1 MTILNCY
8 RTTMKIL
15 YIIPLA
21 MMLSCCSSVRKQSTG
36 SDEKLDNQLLKDV
49 EVLSSDA
56 YQGRKTGT
64 KGAEM
69 ARAYII
75 ERFKKLGL
83 KSYPQHVNYAQE
95 FTFNDRNSTKVNGT
109 NVIGFIPGK
118 GTNVIVV
125 SAHYDHLGV
134 IKNEVFNGA
143 DDNASGTAGLLKIA
157 AYFSKNKPNNTII
170 FAAFDAEE
178 MGLQGA
184 KAFVGNP
191 PVPINTIAIDLNM
204 DMISHS
210 DKGELYVCG
219 TFRYPDLK
227 QYIDTTRTDIKVS
240 LGHDDPK
247 LGHDDWTNQS
257 DQGAFNVKN
266 IPFLYFGV
274 EDHKDYHKASDEY
287 STITKQFFS
296 HAANAVLDVVK
307 NIDKQTG
314 LQQLLKNKM
323 IMMDN
328 PRKSE
333 RF

>member
-1 MTILNCY
+1 
-8 RTTMKIL
+8 MKIL

-21 MMLSCCSSVRKQSTG
+21 MMLSCCSSVKNQTG
-36 SDEKLDNQLLKDV
+36 ATDSGKLDTQLLKDV

-69 ARAYII
+69 ARTYII
-75 ERFKKLGL
+75 ERFQKLGL

-95 FTFNDRNSTKVNGT
+95 FTFNGRSGAKVNGT
-109 NVIGFIPGK
+109 NLIGYIPGK
-118 GTNVIVV
+118 GNNVIVV

-134 IKNEVFNGA
+134 IKDEVYNGA

-157 AYFSKNKPNNTII
+157 AYFAKNKPNNTII

-191 PVPINTIAIDLNM
+191 PVPVNTIAIDLNM

-219 TFRYPDLK
+219 TFKYPDLK
-227 QYIDTTRTDIKVS
+227 KYVDTTKTNIK
-240 LGHDDPK
+240 LLFGHDDPK
-247 LGHDDWTNQS
+247 QGHDDWTNQS
-257 DQGAFNVKN
+257 DQGAFNAKN

-274 EDHKDYHKASDEY
+274 EDHKDYHKATDEY
-287 STITKQFFS
+287 STITKPFFS
-296 HAANAVLDVVK
+296 NAASAVLDVVK
-307 NIDKQTG
+307 SIDTQTG
-314 LQQLLKNKM
+314 LQQLLKDKM

-328 PRKSE
+328 PRKLE
-333 RF
+333 KF

>member
-1 MTILNCY
+1 
-8 RTTMKIL
+8 MKIL

-21 MMLSCCSSVRKQSTG
+21 MMLSCCSSVKNQSTAAT
-36 SDEKLDNQLLKDV
+36 EKLDTQLLKDV
-49 EVLSSDA
+49 EVLSSDT

-75 ERFKKLGL
+75 ERFQKLGL

-95 FTFNDRNSTKVNGT
+95 FTFKSRGADINGT
-109 NVIGFIPGK
+109 NVIGYIPGK
-118 GTNVIVV
+118 GNNVIVV

-134 IKNEVFNGA
+134 IKDEVFNGA

-157 AYFSKNKPNNTII
+157 AYFAKNKPNNTII
-170 FAAFDAEE
+170 FASFDAEE

-184 KAFVGNP
+184 KAFVANP
-191 PVPINTIAIDLNM
+191 PVPVNTIAIDLNM

-219 TFRYPDLK
+219 TFKYPDLK
-227 QYIDTTRTDIKVS
+227 RYVDTTRTDIKVL
-240 LGHDDPK
+240 LGHDNPK
-247 LGHDDWTNQS
+247 QGHNDWTNQS
-257 DQGAFNVKN
+257 DQGAFNAKN

-274 EDHKDYHKASDEY
+274 EDHKDYHKATDEY
-287 STITKQFFS
+287 STITQVFFS
-296 HAANAVLDVVK
+296 KAASAVLDVVK
-307 NIDKQTG
+307 RVDAQTG
-314 LQQLLKNKM
+314 LQQLLKDKM

-328 PRKSE
+328 PKKSE
-333 RF
+333 KF

>member
-1 MTILNCY
+1 
-8 RTTMKIL
+8 MKIL

-21 MMLSCCSSVRKQSTG
+21 MMLSCCSSVKNQSLNG
-36 SDEKLDNQLLKDV
+36 SGKLDNQLLRDV

-56 YQGRKTGT
+56 YEGRKTGT

-75 ERFKKLGL
+75 ERFQKLGL
-83 KSYPQHVNYAQE
+83 KSYPQNVNYAQE
-95 FTFNDRNSTKVNGT
+95 FTFNSRGGAKVNGT
-109 NVIGFIPGK
+109 NLIGYIPGK

-134 IKNEVFNGA
+134 VKDQVFNGA

-157 AYFSKNKPNNTII
+157 AYFAKNKPNNTII
-170 FAAFDAEE
+170 FASFDAEE

-184 KAFVGNP
+184 KAFVANP
-191 PVPINTIAIDLNM
+191 PVNINTIAVNLNM

-210 DKGELYVCG
+210 DKGELYVAG
-219 TFRYPDLK
+219 TFKYPDLK
-227 QYIDTTRTDIKVS
+227 KYVDTTRKEIKVI

-257 DQGAFNVKN
+257 DQGAFNAKN

-274 EDHKDYHKASDEY
+274 EDHKDYHKATDEY

-296 HAANAVLDVVK
+296 DAANAVLDVVI

-314 LQQLLKNKM
+314 LQQSLKDKM
-323 IMMDN
+323 LMRDN
-328 PRKSE
+328 PQKVNK
-333 RF
+333 F

>member
-1 MTILNCY
+1 
-8 RTTMKIL
+8 MKIL

-21 MMLSCCSSVRKQSTG
+21 MMLSCCSSVKNQNTG
-36 SDEKLDNQLLKDV
+36 SEKLDTQLLKDV

-69 ARAYII
+69 ARAYIV
-75 ERFKKLGL
+75 ERFQKLGL
-83 KSYPQHVNYAQE
+83 KSYPQNVNYAQE
-95 FTFNDRNSTKVNGT
+95 FTFKSRGATNVNGT
-109 NVIGFIPGK
+109 NIIGYIPGK

-125 SAHYDHLGV
+125 SAHYDHLGIV
-134 IKNEVFNGA
+134 KDEVFNGA

-157 AYFSKNKPNNTII
+157 AYFAKNKPNNTII
-170 FAAFDAEE
+170 FASFDAEE

-184 KAFVGNP
+184 KAFVANP
-191 PVPINTIAIDLNM
+191 PVPLNTIAVDLNM

-210 DKGELYVCG
+210 DKAELYVCG
-219 TFRYPDLK
+219 TFKYPELK
-227 QYIDTTRTDIKVS
+227 KYVVNNNPKIQV
-240 LGHDDPK
+240 LFGHDDPK

-257 DQGAFNVKN
+257 DQGAFNAKN

-274 EDHKDYHKASDEY
+274 EDHKDYHKATDEY
-287 STITKQFFS
+287 PTITKEFFS
-296 HAANAVLDVVK
+296 HAASTVLDVVK
-307 NIDKQTG
+307 NLDKQTG
-314 LQQLLKNKM
+314 LQQSLKDKM

-333 RF
+333 KF

>member
-1 MTILNCY
+1 
-8 RTTMKIL
+8 MKIL

-21 MMLSCCSSVRKQSTG
+21 IMLSCCSSVKNQTSTETG
-36 SDEKLDNQLLKDV
+36 KLDTQLLKDV

-75 ERFKKLGL
+75 ARFQKLGL
-83 KSYPQHVNYAQE
+83 KSYPQNVNYAQE
-95 FTFNDRNSTKVNGT
+95 FTFNSRGGAKVNGT
-109 NVIGFIPGK
+109 NVIGYVPGK
-118 GTNVIVV
+118 TSNVIVV

-134 IKNEVFNGA
+134 VKDEVFNGA

-157 AYFSKNKPNNTII
+157 AYFAKNKPTNTII

-184 KAFVGNP
+184 KAFVANP
-191 PVPINTIAIDLNM
+191 PVPINTIAVDLNM

-219 TFRYPDLK
+219 TFKYPALK
-227 QYIDTTRTDIKVS
+227 KHIDTTRKDIKVI

-257 DQGAFNVKN
+257 DQGAFNAKN

-274 EDHKDYHKASDEY
+274 EDHKDYHKATDEY
-287 STITKQFFS
+287 QTITKQFFS
-296 HAANAVLDVVK
+296 NAANAVLDVVK
-307 NIDKQTG
+307 SIDNQSA
-314 LQQLLKNKM
+314 LQQSLKDKM

-328 PRKSE
+328 PQKK
-333 RF
+333 F

>member
-1 MTILNCY
+1 
-8 RTTMKIL
+8 MKIL

-21 MMLSCCSSVRKQSTG
+21 MMLSCCSSVKNQSTTG
-36 SDEKLDNQLLKDV
+36 NEKLDTQLLKDV

-75 ERFKKLGL
+75 ARFQKLGL

-95 FTFNDRNSTKVNGT
+95 FTFNSRNSAKVNGT
-109 NVIGFIPGK
+109 NIIGYIPGK
-118 GTNVIVV
+118 GNNVIVV

-134 IKNEVFNGA
+134 VKNEVFNGA

-157 AYFSKNKPNNTII
+157 AYYAKNKPNNTII

-184 KAFVGNP
+184 KAFVANP
-191 PVPINTIAIDLNM
+191 PVPVNTIAINLNM

-219 TFRYPDLK
+219 TFKYPDLK
-227 QYIDTTRTDIKVS
+227 QYIDTTRTNIKVI

-247 LGHDDWTNQS
+247 QGHDDWTNQS
-257 DQGAFNVKN
+257 DQGAFNAKN

-274 EDHKDYHKASDEY
+274 EDHKDYHKATDEY
-287 STITKQFFS
+287 STITPAFFS
-296 HAANAVLDVVK
+296 KAAGVVLDVVK
-307 NIDKQTG
+307 RIDAQSG
-314 LQQLLKNKM
+314 LQQLLKDKM

-328 PRKSE
+328 PQKSQK
-333 RF
+333 F

>member
-1 MTILNCY
+1 
-8 RTTMKIL
+8 MKIL
-15 YIIPLA
+15 YILPLA
-21 MMLSCCSSVRKQSTG
+21 LTLSCCSSVKNQSTTTSG
-36 SDEKLDNQLLKDV
+36 ELDNQLLKDV
-49 EVLSSDA
+49 EILSSDA

-69 ARAYII
+69 SRAYII
-75 ERFKKLGL
+75 ERFQKLGL
-83 KSYPQHVNYAQE
+83 KSYPQNVNYAQE
-95 FTFNDRNSTKVNGT
+95 FTFNSRGGAKVNGT
-109 NVIGFIPGK
+109 NIIGYIAGK

-134 IKNEVFNGA
+134 VKDEVFNGA
-143 DDNASGTAGLLKIA
+143 DDNASGTAGLMKIA
-157 AYFSKNKPNNTII
+157 AYFAKNKPNNTII

-184 KAFVGNP
+184 KAFVANP
-191 PVPINTIAIDLNM
+191 PVSINTIAIDLNM

-210 DKGELYVCG
+210 DKAELYVAG
-219 TFRYPDLK
+219 TFKYPNLK
-227 QYIDTTRTDIKVS
+227 KYVDTTRKDIKVI

-257 DQGAFNVKN
+257 DQGAFNAKN

-274 EDHKDYHKASDEY
+274 EDHKDYHKATDEY

-296 HAANAVLDVVK
+296 NSANAVLEVVK
-307 NIDKQTG
+307 SVDKQSG
-314 LQQLLKNKM
+314 LQQSLKDKM
-323 IMMDN
+323 LMMDN

-333 RF
+333 KL

>member
-1 MTILNCY
+1 
-8 RTTMKIL
+8 MKIL

-21 MMLSCCSSVRKQSTG
+21 MMLSCCSSVKNHPQTG
-36 SDEKLDNQLLKDV
+36 SGKLDNQLLKDV

-56 YQGRKTGT
+56 YEGRKTGT

-75 ERFKKLGL
+75 NRFQKLGL
-83 KSYPQHVNYAQE
+83 KSYPQNVNYAQE
-95 FTFNDRNSTKVNGT
+95 FTFNSRGGAKVNGT
-109 NVIGFIPGK
+109 NVIGYIPGK

-134 IKNEVFNGA
+134 VKDQVFNGA

-157 AYFSKNKPNNTII
+157 AYFAKNKPNNTII
-170 FAAFDAEE
+170 FASFDAEE

-184 KAFVGNP
+184 KAFVANP
-191 PVPINTIAIDLNM
+191 PVNINTIAVNLNM

-210 DKGELYVCG
+210 DKGELYVAG
-219 TFRYPDLK
+219 TFKYPELK
-227 QYIDTTRTDIKVS
+227 KYIDTTRKEIKVI

-257 DQGAFNVKN
+257 DQGAFNAKN

-274 EDHKDYHKASDEY
+274 EDHKDYHKATDEY

-296 HAANAVLDVVK
+296 DAAKTVLDVVIS
-307 NIDKQTG
+307 IDKQTG
-314 LQQLLKNKM
+314 LQQTLKGKM
-323 IMMDN
+323 LMRDN
-328 PRKSE
+328 PQKVNK
-333 RF
+333 F

>member
-1 MTILNCY
+1 
-8 RTTMKIL
+8 MKIL

-21 MMLSCCSSVRKQSTG
+21 MMLSCCSSVKNQSSTG
-36 SDEKLDNQLLKDV
+36 AGKLDNQLLKDV
-49 EVLSSDA
+49 EILSSDA

-75 ERFKKLGL
+75 ERFQKLGL

-95 FTFNDRNSTKVNGT
+95 FTFNSRGGAKVNGT
-109 NVIGFIPGK
+109 NVIGYIPGK
-118 GTNVIVV
+118 TSNVIVV

-134 IKNEVFNGA
+134 VKDEVFNGA

-157 AYFSKNKPNNTII
+157 AYFAKNKPTNTII
-170 FAAFDAEE
+170 FASFDAEE

-184 KAFVGNP
+184 KAFVANP
-191 PVPINTIAIDLNM
+191 PVNINTIAVNLNM

-210 DKGELYVCG
+210 DKGELYVAG
-219 TFRYPDLK
+219 TFKYPDLK
-227 QYIDTTRTDIKVS
+227 KYVDTTRKEIKVI

-257 DQGAFNVKN
+257 DQGAFNAKN

-274 EDHKDYHKASDEY
+274 EDHKDYHKATDEY

-296 HAANAVLDVVK
+296 DAANAVLDVVK
-307 NIDKQTG
+307 SIDKQSE
-314 LQQLLKNKM
+314 LQKSLKDKM
-323 IMMDN
+323 IMKN
-328 PRKSE
+328 
-333 RF
+333 